1 MREDLTAVYHRLYD
15 HFGPR
20 YWWPGDTPFE
30 IAIGAI
36 LTQSVSWSNVEKA
49 IYALK
54 EKDALDPASIAA
66 MDTDDLASLIRPTL
80 YFNMKARKLKS
91 FCRHLL
97 DTYGGEMGAMQKRP
111 LSELRAELL
120 GLYGIGPETAD
131 SILLYAFEKPVFVVD
146 AYTRRIFARIG
157 YVPPDIGYDA
167 LQVLFSDRLPPDGA
181 LFNEYHALIV
191 TLGKEYCTA
200 KSPRCGDCPLKDCCK
215 RRFL

>member
-1 MREDLTAVYHRLYD
+1 MKKDLTAMYDRLYD

-20 YWWPGDTPFE
+20 HWWPGNTPFE

-54 EKDALDPASIAA
+54 EKDALDPASIVS
-66 MDTDDLASLIRPTL
+66 MDVDLLASLIRPTL
-80 YFNMKARKLKS
+80 YFNMKARKLQA

-97 DTYGGEMGAMQKRP
+97 DMYGGEMGAMQMRP

-120 GLYGIGPETAD
+120 GLYGIGSETAD
-131 SILLYAFEKPVFVVD
+131 SILLYALTKPVFVVD
-146 AYTRRIFARIG
+146 AYTRRIFSRMG
-157 YVPPDIGYDA
+157 MVPPDIGYDA
-167 LQVLFSDRLPPDGA
+167 LQVFFTGRLPRDVA

-191 TLGKEYCTA
+191 SLGKEYCTA
-200 KSPRCGDCPLKDCCK
+200 RKPRCGECPLRDCCK